1 MANGYISPDTGIS
14 LGGEP
19 IGLPPVGSFEESSRP
34 SGGLS
39 YDSDIAPLQKRLFRN
54 VESSALSDAQ
64 KNALVFGMA
73 DNVEKIRSMRQ
84 KAEMQEQQMRLRD
97 LQYRS
102 TLAAMDEDRSK
113 KLNDK
118 KIKDQTIAATTE
130 LDAFI
135 ADPSLTDTQRQKAI
149 ARWGI
154 KNADLLSKS
163 PGARAAK
170 VSAENWASA
179 NETEK
184 DPANFA
190 KTVAGLGL
198 DPYSPEVAKMPGSTP
213 LGLKLAQQ
221 AHDRQKQIREDSA
234 EATASSKRSAEMQS
248 KQDARVKSW
257 IEDKRELAS
266 SVKTDDGLSPITDE
280 SGYIYKEEK
289 DKGNPT
295 KSIGHI
301 SDLSA
306 KDERAMEGILSM
318 SATGA
323 ETDQKFE
330 IENNWGSLSDAEKL
344 NKYRTI
350 HQNEAKIKLADR
362 IARRIANERAGTGEG
377 MTTTQAKFTAKS
389 GGSTKEKLDKIT
401 EEIERLQQEADALRD

>member
-1 MANGYISPDTGIS
+1 MANGYNSPDTRIS

-19 IGLPPVGSFEESSRP
+19 IGLPPIGSFEESSRP

-102 TLAAMDEDRSK
+102 TLAAMDEDRNK

-170 VSAENWASA
+170 VSAENWATA

-234 EATASSKRSAEMQS
+234 EATAASKRSAEMQS
-248 KQDARVKSW
+248 KRDARVDSW
-257 IEDKRELAS
+257 IKDKRELA
-266 SVKTDDGLSPITDE
+266 VKTDDSLGPITDE

-289 DKGNPT
+289 DKGNPS
-295 KSIGHI
+295 KSIGHT

-306 KDERAMEGILSM
+306 KDKRAMEGILSM

-330 IENNWGSLSDAEKL
+330 IENNWGSLSEAEKL
-344 NKYRTI
+344 NKYGTI
-350 HQNEAKIKLADR
+350 HQNEAKIELADK
-362 IARRIANERAGTGEG
+362 IARRIADERAGTGEG
-377 MTTTQAKFTAKS
+377 MTSTRSGFTS
-389 GGSTKEKLDKIT
+389 GGSTKEKLDKIK
-401 EEIERLQQEADALRD
+401 EEIERLQQEADELRD